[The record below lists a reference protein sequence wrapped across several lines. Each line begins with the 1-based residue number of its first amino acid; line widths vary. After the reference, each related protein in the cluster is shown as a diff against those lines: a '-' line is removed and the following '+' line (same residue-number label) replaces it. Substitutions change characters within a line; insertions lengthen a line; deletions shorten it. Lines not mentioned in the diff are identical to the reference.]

1 MVLCPILR
9 LGPSPRRPREYLM
22 ALVQVRDGGSCHETL
37 QTGWHSCATSRIQVI
52 MMVAAEEL
60 TGFPA
65 QRKHVHEET
74 RVKS

>member
-1 MVLCPILR
+1 
-9 LGPSPRRPREYLM
+9 M
-22 ALVQVRDGGSCHETL
+22 ALVQVLNGGNCHETL
-37 QTGWHSCATSRIQVI
+37 QTGWHSSATSRTQVI
-52 MMVAAEEL
+52 MMVAAEEV